1 MLMVHLHI
9 YSKWWHY
16 DFIRTRLWSL
26 GEINVT
32 EKNTRTGEASAVA
45 AALLDDLE
53 TSSQSVD
60 KILMRA
66 KRLARLMRDS
76 DAQLWLDYET
86 KGYPENFNFS
96 CLGSCESYA
105 ISSGRLDPV
114 EGKYHKQSLSKIEA
128 DVYGAQ
134 ISLDRFSPTAV
145 GAVKDHTEKRAT
157 SALLGHQF
165 KIQEEHKDFY
175 SGYKAMMVSFMAG
188 LHNYAT
194 DMYLALELGDAAQD
208 IFEGARNEI
217 DSFVRAHCPKAAEKI
232 VSINES
238 IANHS
243 VESRTAALTSCR
255 RLLMTVADS
264 LFPAST
270 TDWIDSKGKPRKV
283 GEEQYKNRL
292 LAYMAERVASS
303 SNDAILSSELEYVA
317 ARLDAI
323 YEKTC
328 KGVHVDVTVQEARL
342 AVIHTYLFLGE
353 IALLPREAVPGSC
366 S

>member
-1 MLMVHLHI
+1 M
-9 YSKWWHY
+9 S
-16 DFIRTRLWSL
+16 DNSSR
-26 GEINVT
+26 IN
-32 EKNTRTGEASAVA
+32 EARSVVA
-45 AALLDDLE
+45 SLLDDLE
-53 TSSQSVD
+53 TSSPPIE

-86 KGYPENFNFS
+86 KGYPDNFS
-96 CLGSCESYA
+96 FQKLGSCKAYA
-105 ISSGRLDPV
+105 VASGRLDEV
-114 EGKYHKQSLSKIEA
+114 EGTYRATSLPGLEAKI
-128 DVYGAQ
+128 YGAQ
-134 ISLDRFSPTAV
+134 VSLESFSPIAV
-145 GAVKDHTEKRAT
+145 GAVKDFLEKKAT
-157 SALLGHQF
+157 QELLNDQL
-165 KIQEEHKDFY
+165 KIQRMNKNNY
-175 SGYKAMMVSFMAG
+175 SDYKAIFISLLSG

-208 IFEGARNEI
+208 IFEAARNEI

-232 VSINES
+232 IAINER
-238 IANHS
+238 IADDS

-264 LFPAST
+264 LFPASSQ
-270 TDWIDSKGKPRKV
+270 DWIDSKGKARKV

-292 LAYMAERVASS
+292 LAYMAERTRSS
-303 SNDAILSSELEYVA
+303 SNEAILSSELEFLA

-328 KGVHVDVTVQEARL
+328 KGVHVDVTPQEARL

-353 IALLPREAVPGSC
+353 IALLAQEPVESLSVNV
-366 S
+366 